1 MCPCEYVCNG
11 KGVGGRGGAA
21 GGWGRVGGCADVA
34 VDGFRLFTLP
44 TSSLASRATR
54 IIALNSSAQYVV
66 VPWNAAVS

>member
-21 GGWGRVGGCADVA
+21 GGGGGWAVVA

-44 TSSLASRATR
+44 TSSFASRATR

-66 VPWNAAVS
+66 VP